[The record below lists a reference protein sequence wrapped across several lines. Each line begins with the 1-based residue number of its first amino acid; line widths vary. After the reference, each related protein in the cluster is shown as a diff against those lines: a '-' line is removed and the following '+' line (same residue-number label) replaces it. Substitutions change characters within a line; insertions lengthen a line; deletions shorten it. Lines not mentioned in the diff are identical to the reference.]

1 MQIVFEREYLADLY
15 YNQISDKKHRFQPE
29 VIKKYTY
36 YRIVESLSVGVMGK
50 HIFNATHPGEVLK
63 DELEARGISQKE
75 FATCIGVPYTML
87 NDILNQRRPLS
98 VTVALLVE
106 QALGI
111 SADLLV
117 GLQTDYSMQR
127 ARNDE
132 DIKKRMRAVQPI
144 NVGKLA
150 C

>member
-1 MQIVFEREYLADLY
+1 MYLIWIIVLTLHTVDDNAD
-15 YNQISDKKHRFQPE
+15 
-29 VIKKYTY
+29 
-36 YRIVESLSVGVMGK
+36 SVVMAQNT
-50 HIFNATHPGEVLK
+50 FNATHPGEVLK

-75 FATCIGVPYTML
+75 FAKCIGVPYTMF

>member
-1 MQIVFEREYLADLY
+1 MVQ
-15 YNQISDKKHRFQPE
+15 N
-29 VIKKYTY
+29 T
-36 YRIVESLSVGVMGK
+36 
-50 HIFNATHPGEVLK
+50 FNATHPGEVLK

-132 DIKKRMRAVQPI
+132 DIKKRMRAVQQLSTSI
-144 NVGKLA
+144 STVLA
-150 C
+150 SA